1 MDKNLDASG
10 RASKKQQE
18 LYDYVAEFID
28 QNGYGPSYREIMSAL
43 DYKSVS
49 TVAVH
54 VDGLVRKGYLKKI
67 EGSARSLAI
76 ADQSSDQEELA
87 HQKWLIKK
95 VSKYTETVNDRSSQK
110 ETRDAEV
117 LLEAMQILGLDFDS
131 NSSGGNLGEEG
142 EDE

>member
-1 MDKNLDASG
+1 MDKNLDVSG

-18 LYDYVAEFID
+18 LYDFVANFIAE
-28 QNGYGPSYREIMSAL
+28 NGYGPSYREIMSAL

-54 VDGLVRKGYLKKI
+54 VDGLVRKGYLKKL

-76 ADQSSDQEELA
+76 ADQANDQEELA

-95 VSKYTETVNDRSSQK
+95 VSKYTEAVNERSSQK
-110 ETRDAEV
+110 EIRETEV
-117 LLEAMQILGLDFDS
+117 LLEALRILGFD
-131 NSSGGNLGEEG
+131 GATKGEEG
-142 EDE
+142 QNE

>member
-1 MDKNLDASG
+1 MDKNLDVSG

-18 LYDYVAEFID
+18 LYDFVAEFIS

-54 VDGLVRKGYLKKI
+54 VDGLVRKGYLKKL

-76 ADQSSDQEELA
+76 ADQTNDQEELA
-87 HQKWLIKK
+87 HQKWLIDK
-95 VSKYTETVNDRSSQK
+95 VSKYTEAVNERSSQK
-110 ETRDAEV
+110 EIRETEV
-117 LLEAMQILGLDFDS
+117 LLEALRILGFD
-131 NSSGGNLGEEG
+131 GATKGEEG

>member
-1 MDKNLDASG
+1 MDKSVQTNN

-18 LYDYVAEFID
+18 LYDFVAEFIS
-28 QNGYGPSYREIMSAL
+28 QNGYGPSYREIMAVL

-54 VDGLVRKGYLKKI
+54 VDGLVRKGYLKKL

-76 ADQSSDQEELA
+76 ADQTNDQEELA
-87 HQKWLIKK
+87 HQKWLIEK
-95 VSKYTETVNDRSSQK
+95 VSKYTEAVNERSSQK
-110 ETRDAEV
+110 EIRDAEV
-117 LLEAMQILGLDFDS
+117 LLEAMQILGLNFDS
-131 NSSGGNLGEEG
+131 NGGNLGEEG